1 MSPVFDPPTV
11 LAKIVDWG
19 ALWQTIWA
27 AALAGVGVSVIF
39 AFLVLGATRSVD
51 HRRAGE
57 TALATVYTVV
67 AAVGALAT
75 VGALGYALYIIT
87 S

>member
-1 MSPVFDPPTV
+1 MSAVTSVATV
-11 LAKIVDWG
+11 IAKIVDWG
-19 ALWQTIWA
+19 ALWQTIWS
-27 AALAGVGVSVIF
+27 AALCGVGVSVVF

-57 TALATVYTVV
+57 PALALAYTFV
-67 AAVGALAT
+67 AVLGGLAT
-75 VGALGYALYIIT
+75 VGAVAYALYIIG